1 MLVSDIIKQVREY
14 LDEVSALNEAEVLN
28 GSAPVDERIKAMIPE
43 CAVLLC
49 NGKAMDVSTFTIH
62 SGGVGTIEVPADYGR
77 LKELKLSCWSRSVYN
92 TVDAESAA
100 YRRQQN
106 IVTRGGTVR
115 PVVAIVPHGEGRM
128 LELYSVPTWDS
139 RVKVERAT
147 YVAVPDATSEYED
160 IAVSREK
167 EVELCYMVAVRVARS
182 YGNESAA
189 QLLSA
194 SLSEQMATT
203 RII

>member
-14 LDEVSALNEAEVLN
+14 LNEVSALNEAEVLN

-43 CAVLLC
+43 CAILLC
-49 NGKAMDVSTFTIH
+49 DGTAMDVSTFAID
-62 SGGVGTIEVPADYGR
+62 SNGVGTIEVPANYGR
-77 LKELKLSCWSRSVYN
+77 LKELRLSCWSRSVYD

-128 LELYSVPTWDS
+128 LELYSVPVWDS
-139 RVKVERAT
+139 RVKVDRAT
-147 YVAVPDATSEYED
+147 YVAVPTIEGDDTK
-160 IAVSREK
+160 ILVSKDK
-167 EVELCYMVAVRVARS
+167 ESVLCYMVAVRVARS

-189 QLLSA
+189 QLLS
-194 SLSEQMATT
+194 STLNEQMATT
-203 RII
+203 III